1 MGRVILEEIVP
12 LTPSEFVLRVHRVA
26 AEPHLSRPYD
36 ITRSGLTLLLTVAGE
51 DGPAG
56 EVPISM
62 EPTPAGTVIRMEEQP
77 SIELESD
84 PGRLAEMFVRRVLAD
99 IAVYPR

>member
-1 MGRVILEEIVP
+1 MGRVVLEEMVP

-26 AEPHLSRPYD
+26 TEPHLSRPYD
-36 ITRSGLTLLLTVAGE
+36 VTRLGLTIELTMAGAE
-51 DGPAG
+51 TAAG
-56 EVPISM
+56 IVPIHM
-62 EPTPAGTVIRMEEQP
+62 VPIAGGTVIRLEEQP
-77 SIELESD
+77 VVELESD